1 MKKIFTFLAS
11 ILISSGMFAVDFLR
25 FGFFRF
31 AIWCAISPR
40 DDPETTERTPSQLPA
55 NKKCCLLIFAIGS
68 LVLGDFPPS
77 IPSFPSGHSGISGTA
92 VPLPLGCPALR
103 GPR

>member
-25 FGFFRF
+25 VGFFRF

-40 DDPETTERTPSQLPA
+40 DDPENSLRRAKRYRALAAKNSLPLPKP
-55 NKKCCLLIFAIGS
+55 KKCYLL
-68 LVLGDFPPS
+68 
-77 IPSFPSGHSGISGTA
+77 
-92 VPLPLGCPALR
+92 
-103 GPR
+103 